1 MPMVMGGETEYA
13 LSARR
18 APDGAYDPGSFLS
31 RFFTYTQARLGYTS
45 TSVRGRFLRNGGLLY
60 LDAGL
65 HMEWATPEVTSPFE
79 AVRYLEAGDRI
90 MEGVVASFLKDSP
103 DVADVF
109 CSRANVDYLSGTLW
123 AAHESYMHR
132 ARPSEL
138 VAGLAPFLASRVVF
152 GAGGWDYR
160 APALRFTLSPRAH
173 FITVLTDRDSQYV
186 RPLFHLKDEPHSGT
200 GTHRLHV
207 ACGESLCSQT
217 ANVLRFGT
225 TALVLAAIERG
236 ATPGHE
242 VALSNAVGAVQAFA
256 GDPDFRTAALLVS
269 GRAVTALALQFH
281 YLEHVERRLKEL
293 PFPWAEEVCALWRQ
307 TLTDLAAGGARAT
320 ITLDWGI
327 KRALFKL
334 CLARHGIAWSS
345 LPLWDGVLRRLQW
358 RWARVFGEDQPFELD
373 ELLQP
378 NEFLKAEMDRLIPI
392 VARRGLSWDQV
403 PVLVRAR
410 HEVFELD
417 AKFAALGENGI
428 FNALDRAGALR
439 HKVRDL
445 DVAGATTNPPADT
458 RASIR
463 GRVVQYLTE
472 QGVRYGA
479 EWTGIF
485 DKDRRRELDLR
496 DPFEAEERWRDM
508 PQPAEPAPGAT
519 SR

>member
-18 APDGAYDPGSFLS
+18 AEGHVCDQGSLLA
-31 RFFTYTQARLGYTS
+31 RFFTHAHGLLGYTS
-45 TSVRGRFLRNGGLLY
+45 TSIRGRFLRNGGLLY

-79 AVRYLEAGDRI
+79 VVRYLEAGDRI
-90 MEGVVASFLKDSP
+90 MEGAVASFLAASP
-103 DVADVF
+103 DVAEVF

-132 ARPSEL
+132 ARPTDL
-138 VAGLAPFLASRVVF
+138 PAALAPFLASRVVF
-152 GAGGWDYR
+152 GAGGWDHR
-160 APALRFTLSPRAH
+160 APALRFTMSPRAH
-173 FITVLTDRDSQYV
+173 FITTLTDRDSQYV

-236 ATPGHE
+236 ATPGRD
-242 VALSNAVGAVQAFA
+242 VALSNAVGAVQGFA
-256 GDPDFRTAALLVS
+256 ADPDFRVAAPLAS
-269 GRAVTALALQFH
+269 GRPITALALQFH
-281 YLEHVERRLKEL
+281 YLEHVERLLPEL
-293 PFPWAEEVCALWRQ
+293 EFPWAEEVCALWRQ
-307 TLTDLAAGGARAT
+307 TLADLAAGGARAT

-334 CLARHGIAWSS
+334 CLARHGFAWTS
-345 LPLWDGVLRRLQW
+345 LPIWDLVLRRLQQ
-358 RWARVFGEDQPFELD
+358 RWARVFGEDQPFELA

-378 NEFLKAEMDRLIPI
+378 TEFLKAEMDRLIP
-392 VARRGLSWDQV
+392 VLGRRGLSWDQL
-403 PVLVRAR
+403 PALERAR
-410 HEVFELD
+410 NEVFELD
-417 AKFAALGENGI
+417 AKFGALGECGV
-428 FNALDRAGALR
+428 FNVLDQAGALR

-445 DVAGATTNPPADT
+445 DVAGAVANPPTDT
-458 RASIR
+458 RARIR
-463 GRVVQYLTE
+463 GRVVQQLSE

-479 EWTGIF
+479 EWTGVF
-485 DKDRRRELDLR
+485 DKDGRRELDLR
-496 DPFEAEERWRDM
+496 DPFEAEERWRDL
-508 PQPAEPAPGAT
+508 PPPAEPAPGV
-519 SR
+519 